1 MATST
6 SVHDVTRVTI
16 ATQISSC
23 ESSPA
28 GYAVQTYTF
37 WNGDDVLYEVTIFAP
52 EGQKEMPIAHKG
64 K

>member
-6 SVHDVTRVTI
+6 SVHDVTRVTV
-16 ATQISSC
+16 ASQVSSC

-28 GYAVQTYTF
+28 GYCVQTYTF
-37 WNGDDVLYEVTIFAP
+37 WHEADALYEVTIFAP
-52 EGQKEMPIAHKG
+52 EGQKEMPIAHMG